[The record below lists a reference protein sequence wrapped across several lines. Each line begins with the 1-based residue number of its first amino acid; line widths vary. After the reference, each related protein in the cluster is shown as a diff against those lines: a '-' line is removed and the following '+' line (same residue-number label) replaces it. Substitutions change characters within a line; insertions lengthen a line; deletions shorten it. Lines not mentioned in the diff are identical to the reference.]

1 MRKTTNSLLLF
12 IILSSFMACR
22 PSVYFENP
30 QPDNTKNIK
39 KIPKHLHG
47 SYLSIEDSTIL
58 TITNRL
64 ICEHYHFTEIIH
76 LNEIDSN
83 YILTKDSI
91 FSLQNDEKWA
101 IHYQGDSITVF
112 INFIDTIFHLN
123 DNNLL
128 RKLNRNYFLNRKH
141 ETNKWE
147 VKTLSLQ
154 KNKLTISSISP
165 NTELETLQEITQTR
179 QDSSYSFQLTKKQL
193 KTFIKK
199 NSFSNKTVFIK
210 Q

>member
-1 MRKTTNSLLLF
+1 
-12 IILSSFMACR
+12 MACR

-193 KTFIKK
+193 KTFINKDG
-199 NSFSNKTVFIK
+199 FSNKTVFIK